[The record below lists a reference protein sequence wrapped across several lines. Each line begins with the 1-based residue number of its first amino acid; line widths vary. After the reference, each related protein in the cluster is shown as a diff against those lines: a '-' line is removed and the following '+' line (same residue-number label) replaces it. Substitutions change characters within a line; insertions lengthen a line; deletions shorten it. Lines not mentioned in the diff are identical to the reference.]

1 MQDTERAVER
11 LTQAHTEHTDAGPV
25 EWPPLLEWLESAVT
39 EVVGRSGGGA
49 GGGGVPLNTDAL
61 DLLKYIDGRI
71 KLMREALYQR
81 SVGTRVE
88 DTKLAW
94 SIAVTERQGGRM
106 DDQQWEN
113 ITDEFTNWVQRIE
126 AEDDRP
132 RKMELTVPCPR
143 CEQRWIMDDDQRVSA
158 IRIEFKAGGAPVAE
172 CRNPDCL
179 ALWVGWSDVAKL
191 GYVVGAE
198 QNITVLA
205 ACGIEVPTLAS
216 LGE

>member
-1 MQDTERAVER
+1 MQKHERSVER
-11 LTQAHTEHTDAGPV
+11 LTQEHTEHTDAGPV
-25 EWPPLLEWLESAVT
+25 EWPPLLEWLEAAVT
-39 EVVGRSGGGA
+39 EVVGRSGA
-49 GGGGVPLNTDAL
+49 GSGDGGVPFNTEAAA
-61 DLLKYIDGRI
+61 LLKYIDGRI
-71 KLMREALYQR
+71 KLMREALYLR
-81 SVGTRVE
+81 TTGNRIT
-88 DTKLAW
+88 DTQQAW
-94 SIAVTERQGGRM
+94 ATAVTERQGGRM

-113 ITDEFTNWVQRIE
+113 ITDEFTDWVQRIE

-158 IRIEFKAGGAPVAE
+158 IRIEFKTGGAPVAE
-172 CRNPDCL
+172 CRNPECL